1 MRPYKAWKHNYDQP
15 QNLMHVA
22 QEYWE
27 TTHFSCDVPIS
38 SSSWTTFAVT
48 DEEAEHEFEAKVLQ
62 HFVTL
67 VSKPKAWS
75 VSIFFMDL

>member
-22 QEYWE
+22 QECWG
-27 TTHFSCDVPIS
+27 TAHFSCGIS
-38 SSSWTTFAVT
+38 LPSSSWPTFAVT
-48 DEEAEHEFEAKVLQ
+48 DQEAEYEFEAKISQ

-67 VSKPKAWS
+67 VFKPKA
-75 VSIFFMDL
+75 